1 MEKEKNIK
9 ISVKPKYHPERSN
22 THKGEYFFS
31 YHITITNI
39 GKTPAQLMSRY
50 WHITDGKGRV
60 EEVRGPGVVGEQPQ
74 LRQGEQFGYTSFCPL
89 PTPFGV
95 MKGAF
100 TMEDDKGNSF
110 DVPISPFQLA
120 TPEILN

>member
-9 ISVKPKYHPERSN
+9 INVKSKYHPERSN
-22 THKGEYFFS
+22 PHRNEYFFS
-31 YHITITNI
+31 YHITIINI
-39 GKTPAQLMSRY
+39 GEKTTQLISRY
-50 WHITDGKGRV
+50 WHITDGKGRI
-60 EEVRGPGVVGEQPQ
+60 EEVRGPGVVGEQPR
-74 LRQGEQFGYTSFCPL
+74 LKKGEQFGYTSFCPL

-100 TMEDDKGNSF
+100 TMVDDKGSSF